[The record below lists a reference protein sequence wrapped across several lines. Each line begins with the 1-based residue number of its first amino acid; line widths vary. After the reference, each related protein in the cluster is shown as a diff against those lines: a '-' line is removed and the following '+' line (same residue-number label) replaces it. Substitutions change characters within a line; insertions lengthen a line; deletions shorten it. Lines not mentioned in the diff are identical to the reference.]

1 MFSTLSCFCSLHS
14 ELFNLISAAFN
25 NLFFWDSP
33 FDTGDRVFI
42 DEGNFVVKKMGLFAV
57 GLPCYFGRAPFL
69 TLA

>member
-1 MFSTLSCFCSLHS
+1 MSRSTLSQLPS
-14 ELFNLISAAFN
+14 ITY
-25 NLFFWDSP
+25 FFWDSP